1 MKRTSLNYISNMLSK
16 KLVLMPHTTVNGED
30 LEHIVRGSHEEG
42 HVVLIHRDMFTEMYG
57 LS

>member
-1 MKRTSLNYISNMLSK
+1 
-16 KLVLMPHTTVNGED
+16 MPHTMVNGED
-30 LEHIVRGSHEEG
+30 LEYIVHGSHEEG

>member
-1 MKRTSLNYISNMLSK
+1 MLSK